1 MPLNSG
7 VEVSCVIEPCHADPD
22 FGHLAFQHYLQY
34 CDAGRRRLQ
43 EAYGV
48 SNQAL
53 QEHGLGLIVRGVERA
68 VYRQEIVPGDRVT
81 VRSSFL
87 PYERGPLVRM
97 RHEMIK
103 DGRVAFAVSTVHV
116 FVDRATHRAV
126 APLDELV
133 SRLRD
138 GG

>member
-1 MPLNSG
+1 MNPNG
-7 VEVSCVIEPCHADPD
+7 RVEVDCVIEAAHADPD
-22 FGHLAFQHYLQY
+22 FGHLGFQHYLQY
-34 CDAGRRRLQ
+34 CDAGRRTLQ

-53 QEHGLGLIVRGVERA
+53 STRGLGLVVRGFKDA

-81 VRSSFL
+81 VRSRFL
-87 PYERGPLVRM
+87 RYERGPLLQM
-97 RHEMIK
+97 RHEMVK

-126 APLDELV
+126 KPLDDLV
-133 SRLRD
+133 SRLR
-138 GG
+138 GA